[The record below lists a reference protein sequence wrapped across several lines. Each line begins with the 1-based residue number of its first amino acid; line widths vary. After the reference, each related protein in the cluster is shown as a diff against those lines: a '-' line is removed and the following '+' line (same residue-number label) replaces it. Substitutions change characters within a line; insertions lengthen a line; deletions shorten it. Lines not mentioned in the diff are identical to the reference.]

1 MIVGGRGEAFVVDVH
16 AHLGPSPAGEDRRV
30 RHLIE
35 AMDATGVDHSCVF
48 ASAARGDA
56 YLSETM
62 LIVQAASETQGRIV
76 PFARVHPY
84 WMDDAVRELRQAVA
98 AGVRGLKL
106 HPFMDGAF
114 AANDKSLIHPLMGV
128 AAEAGLLV
136 LVHSGWGWN
145 SAPGLVADL
154 ARSFPDVN
162 VVMGHSGRYGYH
174 REAAI
179 VGRDLPNL
187 HFDVAGLSTP
197 GAVEELVR
205 SVGPTRVLFGTDHPY
220 SPLGFELEKIARW
233 TDLTWEEVSQVVG
246 GNAARLLM
254 IDGSTGRGPSKELP
268 GDISMSQGG
277 SR

>member
-1 MIVGGRGEAFVVDVH
+1 MIGSPHGEAIVVDVH

-30 RHLIE
+30 HRLIK
-35 AMDATGVDHSCVF
+35 AMDVAGVDHSCVF
-48 ASAARGDA
+48 ASATRGDA
-56 YLSETM
+56 YLSETL
-62 LIVQAASETQGRIV
+62 LIVESASRTQGRIV
-76 PFARVHPY
+76 PFARVHPF
-84 WMDDAVRELRQAVA
+84 WRDDAVRELRQAVA

-114 AANDKSLIHPLMGV
+114 AANDTTLIHPLISV
-128 AAEAGLLV
+128 AAEAGLVV

-162 VVMGHSGRYGYH
+162 IVMGHAGRYGYH
-174 REAAI
+174 REAIA

-187 HFDVAGLSTP
+187 YFDVAGLSTP

-205 SVGPTRVLFGTDHPY
+205 GVGPARVLFGSDHPY

-233 TDLTWEEVSQVVG
+233 TDLPWEDVVQVVG
-246 GNAARLLM
+246 GNAARLLS
-254 IDGSTGRGPSKELP
+254 IE
-268 GDISMSQGG
+268 GG
-277 SR
+277 SGRAPRREVSADLGLSEGRSG